1 MELELC
7 DFELSVMLKEV
18 GFNWKCF
25 NRYSDKPKGVGRTI
39 NNLELV
45 LDLSMAK
52 EEYLV
57 DANKYNHVF
66 WNISAPTLELAK
78 MWFREIHGINI
89 VIQKVVG
96 NKGTAFETVTY
107 THEGSPWRT
116 KETYNQALSAGL
128 KEECCKLI
136 K

>member
-1 MELELC
+1 MKLELC
-7 DFELSVMLKEV
+7 DFELSLMLKEV
-18 GFNWKCF
+18 GFDEECDENFCLETHKF
-25 NRYSDKPKGVGRTI
+25 PTGLLVIEGQSYPFRLGVIR
-39 NNLELV
+39 N
-45 LDLSMAK
+45 ACR
-52 EEYLV
+52 
-57 DANKYNHVF
+57 
-66 WNISAPTLELAK
+66 PTLELAK
-78 MWFREIHGINI
+78 MWFREVHGINL

-128 KEECCKLI
+128 KEACKRI